1 MTNNFCGCDDDE
13 YSTAS
18 ALTIDRVQKELPQL
32 LKDDP
37 DLSLTKIDHTEE
49 ATLPLLQLSL
59 KEDGM
64 MKGKEEED
72 DVLLQTTH
80 IPLHE
85 SKSSARDPPGI
96 MSYQT
101 ESLQQQRLFKF
112 KGTASKS
119 SDKISSLV
127 HYYESN
133 HCTSTSLQLYGSE
146 SDTSKIGSE
155 VGEESKSS
163 AATSSSTEP
172 NNTIHNGKSVPSD
185 NSLKSHG
192 STSSMSTSVNRS
204 WTPRQSVVKSR
215 HPSLDTIN
223 SKAECLKSERR
234 DSDFKR
240 LKSKL
245 QLQQQYDDVALD
257 DDGGGE
263 VAEEEETATPNKTNS
278 TASPTVG
285 SVSCSDIDTEP
296 GAQSPAISSSQKR
309 CHQRTFSRKSTT
321 TTLSTLGSVS
331 YSDIDTDTEPLVQQN
346 ISKPKLGMRYY
357 KADESK
363 ILIPE
368 SHEGKLVTIL
378 SNDQLR
384 VLTCRITIDPRDQ
397 SKEVDKYK
405 EMYKIDANSQHC
417 NGGIIGKREDMMD
430 ITRVESSSSL
440 PKPATELLQT
450 IKRRSTASLSAAPLF
465 TSNVDEDEDMDSN
478 GCGTGAWLFYSRL
491 CTLFLPD
498 ALLCFVGNK
507 DMEAKELRI
516 VKQAWREKIALCMI
530 MASSSLGFLFVCI
543 ILPSYILGCGK
554 ETTSNIG
561 CTFFD
566 TRIVDYTLCKCSM
579 LIF

>member
-1 MTNNFCGCDDDE
+1 MTNSNFCGCDDDDDE

-18 ALTIDRVQKELPQL
+18 ALTIDRVQTELPQL

-72 DVLLQTTH
+72 DDVFQTTH
-80 IPLHE
+80 MPLHE

-119 SDKISSLV
+119 SDKVSSLV

-155 VGEESKSS
+155 VGEESD
-163 AATSSSTEP
+163 TSSSTEH
-172 NNTIHNGKSVPSD
+172 NNTTHIGKSIPSN

-204 WTPRQSVVKSR
+204 WIPRQLAVKSR
-215 HPSLDTIN
+215 LPSLDTIN
-223 SKAECLKSERR
+223 SKAECLNSKR

-240 LKSKL
+240 LRSKL
-245 QLQQQYDDVALD
+245 QLQQQYDGVEL

-263 VAEEEETATPNKTNS
+263 VSEEEETATPNKTNS

-296 GAQSPAISSSQKR
+296 GAQSPAISSSQKS
-309 CHQRTFSRKSTT
+309 CHQRTFSRKS
-321 TTLSTLGSVS
+321 VVV
-331 YSDIDTDTEPLVQQN
+331 Y
-346 ISKPKLGMRYY
+346 
-357 KADESK
+357 
-363 ILIPE
+363 
-368 SHEGKLVTIL
+368 
-378 SNDQLR
+378 
-384 VLTCRITIDPRDQ
+384 
-397 SKEVDKYK
+397 
-405 EMYKIDANSQHC
+405 
-417 NGGIIGKREDMMD
+417 IG
-430 ITRVESSSSL
+430 
-440 PKPATELLQT
+440 
-450 IKRRSTASLSAAPLF
+450 
-465 TSNVDEDEDMDSN
+465 
-478 GCGTGAWLFYSRL
+478 
-491 CTLFLPD
+491 
-498 ALLCFVGNK
+498 
-507 DMEAKELRI
+507 
-516 VKQAWREKIALCMI
+516 
-530 MASSSLGFLFVCI
+530 
-543 ILPSYILGCGK
+543 
-554 ETTSNIG
+554 
-561 CTFFD
+561 
-566 TRIVDYTLCKCSM
+566 
-579 LIF
+579 